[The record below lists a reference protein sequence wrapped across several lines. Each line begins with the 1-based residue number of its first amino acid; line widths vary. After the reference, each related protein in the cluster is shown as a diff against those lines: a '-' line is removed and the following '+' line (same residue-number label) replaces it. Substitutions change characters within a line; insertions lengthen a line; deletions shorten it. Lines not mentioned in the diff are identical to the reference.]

1 MLGQV
6 ISSLLWKFEI
16 YNFSSYW
23 YTDDLLIDRED
34 KLFSYINEHIQN
46 FLKLIASPNPDE
58 LMLKEEREKY
68 E

>member
-1 MLGQV
+1 
-6 ISSLLWKFEI
+6 
-16 YNFSSYW
+16 
-23 YTDDLLIDRED
+23 LIDRED

-58 LMLKEEREKY
+58 IMPKEEREKY